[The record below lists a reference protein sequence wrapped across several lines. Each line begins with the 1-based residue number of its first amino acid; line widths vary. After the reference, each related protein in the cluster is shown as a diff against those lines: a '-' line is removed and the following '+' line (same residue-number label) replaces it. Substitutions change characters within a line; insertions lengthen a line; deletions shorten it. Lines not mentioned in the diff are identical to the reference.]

1 MEGVDPLVRSSVVVV
16 ALLLTPGNLLQ
27 VTEELACAF
36 LVVVVISWL
45 SRLLYCMIE
54 IAHYITL
61 YIWKVEKGEG
71 VGVAVVEVKV
81 CIMIVLSELDVSL
94 NILN

>member
-1 MEGVDPLVRSSVVVV
+1 MVV
-16 ALLLTPGNLLQ
+16 ALLLTLGNLLQ
-27 VTEELACAF
+27 VTAELSCAF

-45 SRLLYCMIE
+45 SRLLLLYCMIE

-61 YIWKVEKGEG
+61 YIWKVEKGEE